1 MVKESRHQ
9 ERILISVCDES
20 KSLEEPPRYAHM
32 RYEVLEVRF
41 GQTSGKH
48 RIGITIVGL
57 DRLRLADKQCQGA
70 A

>member
-20 KSLEEPPRYAHM
+20 KSLEEHAHM
-32 RYEVLEVRF
+32 RCEVLEVRF